1 MWVAGDKGG
10 ARFKPP
16 KTREKLK
23 SIEKFQPHLLV
34 STSDLCKWWTYCC
47 EIVQDAQEH
56 PLQDAAPYIL
66 WKQQNAL
73 KSFQKDQ
80 LKVAVSLQLIQVV
93 HPNHAGIPRL
103 YMTRPD
109 SGSSTTRSA
118 WQGRFWRVCC

>member
-1 MWVAGDKGG
+1 MAGDKGG

-56 PLQDAAPYIL
+56 PLQDAAPYI
-66 WKQQNAL
+66 WPFPKTPCPA
-73 KSFQKDQ
+73 KR
-80 LKVAVSLQLIQVV
+80 VASGGMIR
-93 HPNHAGIPRL
+93 GMFRR
-103 YMTRPD
+103 YD
-109 SGSSTTRSA
+109 SG
-118 WQGRFWRVCC
+118 VCFGVCFALPC